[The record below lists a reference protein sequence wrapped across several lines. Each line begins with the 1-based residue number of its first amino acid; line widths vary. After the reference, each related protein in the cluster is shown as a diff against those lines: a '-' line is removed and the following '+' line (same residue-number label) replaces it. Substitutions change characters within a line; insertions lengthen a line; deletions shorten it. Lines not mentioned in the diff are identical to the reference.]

1 MITSTGLTVALTFNK
16 KKDVPQDGG
25 EPEDLYAEFDSDDT
39 INAISNALKSMG
51 HEVILVEA
59 NEDAYSTLLTLKD
72 KIDIV
77 FNIAE
82 GLKGE
87 SRESFIPSICE
98 QLGIPYTGSGP
109 LTLAL
114 TLDKARTKE
123 ILKYYKIPTPNFQV
137 FENSSENIES
147 NMKFPMI
154 VKPIR
159 EGSSK
164 GIKDNCLV
172 NNEAELRERVAQMIG
187 DYRQPAIVE
196 EFIACREFTVGI
208 LGNESPVVLPIVE
221 VKFDNLPEGMNK
233 FDSYEAK
240 WIYDNPNSG
249 HDPLVCPAK
258 LTPNLESKI
267 KKVCLEA
274 YKKLGCKDWCRIDL
288 RVRNGIP
295 YILELNALPGM
306 IPDPKENSRF
316 PRAAFTSGMTYN
328 QIINEVLNHALK
340 RYNIA
345 K

>member
-1 MITSTGLTVALTFNK
+1 VTTESLTVALTFNK
-16 KKDVPQDGG
+16 KKDVALKSG
-25 EPEDLYAEFDSDDT
+25 EPGDLYAEFDSDET
-39 INAISNALKSMG
+39 IQGISKALKSAG
-51 HEVILVEA
+51 HSVILVEA
-59 NEDAYSTLLTLKD
+59 DEDAYSKLKKLKD

-87 SRESFIPSICE
+87 SRESFIPAICE
-98 QLGIPYTGSGP
+98 LLGIPYTGSGP
-109 LTLAL
+109 LALAL

-123 ILKYYKIPTPNFQV
+123 ILKYHKIPSPKFQV
-137 FENSSENIES
+137 FDKASEKLNS
-147 NMKFPMI
+147 NMRFPLI
-154 VKPIR
+154 IKPLR

-164 GIKDNCLV
+164 GIKDDCLV
-172 NNEAELRERVAQMIG
+172 NNEKELKTRIGSMIR
-187 DYRQPAIVE
+187 DYDQPAIAE

-208 LGNESPVVLPIVE
+208 LGNEKPRILPIVE
-221 VKFDNLPEGMNK
+221 IKFDNLPNGMNK

-240 WIYDNPNSG
+240 WIYDNPKSG

-258 LTPNLESKI
+258 LTNKLESKI
-267 KKVCLEA
+267 KKVCLDA
-274 YKKLGCKDWCRIDL
+274 YRALDCKDWCRVDL

-316 PRAAFTSGMTYN
+316 PRAAFTAGMTYN
-328 QIINEVLNHALK
+328 QVINEVLNHALK
-340 RYNIA
+340 RFKLA